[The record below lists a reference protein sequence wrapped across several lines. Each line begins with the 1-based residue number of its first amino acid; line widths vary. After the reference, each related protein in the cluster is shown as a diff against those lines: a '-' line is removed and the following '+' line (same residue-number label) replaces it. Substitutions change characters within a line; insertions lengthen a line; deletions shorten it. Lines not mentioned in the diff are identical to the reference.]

1 MIRRICAFCGSSPGA
16 RPAYLAA
23 ARSFGELLARRRIG
37 LVYGGGSIGLMGA
50 VADAA
55 LAAGGEVVGVIPR
68 SLEARELDHR
78 GLTEQHVVGSMHER
92 KKMMSDL
99 ADAFVA
105 LPGGMG
111 TLEELAEI
119 LTWSQLGLHPRPKP
133 LGLLDVEGYWS
144 PLVAFFDHAVAE
156 RFIRAEHRG
165 MVLVDAA
172 PEGMVRQL
180 EAYQPPVVDKWI
192 DREQT

>member
-1 MIRRICAFCGSSPGA
+1 MHRICVFCGSMPGA
-16 RPAYLAA
+16 RPGYLAA
-23 ARSFGELLARRRIG
+23 ARAVGALLARREIG

-92 KKMMSDL
+92 KKMMADL
-99 ADAFVA
+99 ADGFIAM
-105 LPGGMG
+105 PGGMG

-119 LTWSQLGLHPRPKP
+119 LTWSQLGLHDKPKP

-144 PLVAFFDHAVAE
+144 PLVSFFDHAVAE
-156 RFIRAEHRG
+156 RFIRAEHRQL
-165 MVLVDAA
+165 VLVDAS
-172 PEGMVRQL
+172 PEGLLAQL
-180 EAYQPPVVDKWI
+180 EAYRPPTVEKWI
-192 DREQT
+192 DRGNT